1 MMKEKN
7 NEIRQLRVRMPDN
20 IWAQVEV
27 YSRATNRSVNNVIS
41 TAVEEYLVKNTN
53 NETVF
58 LETMNK
64 LTKCL
69 QQLIVQEKNTTELV
83 EAVHNRLDSMGSN
96 LNKVEYENRTHLIL
110 FLDFLRHSYSLFR
123 KEVDSK
129 NRTSNDIEASIRF
142 MNDYLQEF
150 VAFRQK
156 YGSSFIKLTLD
167 SNANSINK

>member
-1 MMKEKN
+1 
-7 NEIRQLRVRMPDN
+7 V
-20 IWAQVEV
+20 
-27 YSRATNRSVNNVIS
+27 
-41 TAVEEYLVKNTN
+41 
-53 NETVF
+53 
-58 LETMNK
+58 
-64 LTKCL
+64 
-69 QQLIVQEKNTTELV
+69 
-83 EAVHNRLDSMGSN
+83 GSN